1 MARPGAPALTP
12 CLAQGNEDPSAT
24 EVATVPHAHPT
35 PMVGTL
41 LPEPLNDVSAEQSTP
56 QTLQQVECGQDACI
70 HVETPPRWGAR
81 AMSF

>member
-1 MARPGAPALTP
+1 MRTP
-12 CLAQGNEDPSAT
+12 LP